1 MESLKSVNQ
10 HRPVL
15 FIEDILANLHDI
27 VWPDPNQV
35 RVERGVMQRAQ
46 RKAVRDHRH
55 AERIRVRKDMG
66 SFKQFVATQ
75 PAHGTMMLIRAHYP
89 FAKFALVQPLSE

>member
-15 FIEDILANLHDI
+15 LIEDILADLHDV

-35 RVERGVMQRAQ
+35 RVERGMMQRAQ
-46 RKAVRDHRH
+46 RKAVRDRRH
-55 AERIRVRKDMG
+55 AEWIRVWKDVS
-66 SFKQFVATQ
+66 SFEQLVATQ
-75 PAHGTMMLIRAHYP
+75 PAHGTMMLIRAHHSL
-89 FAKFALVQPLSE
+89 AKFALVQSLSE